1 MKKMCIV
8 GGMGP
13 LATADCYKR
22 IIEKSPAAKDQEHIE
37 TLIISDTLIPDR
49 TQAILSGESDE
60 LLKHFEKDFKLAKS
74 WGADFI
80 IIPCNTS
87 HYFFDELLKLT
98 DIKLLNMVELACKK
112 ANAKTYVLATE
123 GTYKSG
129 IYKNYL
135 EKFGKKYLELT
146 DVEKKISND
155 TIYKVKS
162 GIEPVLTNFPE
173 FEKLVESK
181 KNAGI
186 ILACTE
192 LSLFTFDDENVID
205 ALDELVTN
213 AVKEAYE

>member
-13 LATADCYKR
+13 LATADCYER
-22 IIEKSPAAKDQEHIE
+22 IISKSPATKDQEHIE
-37 TLIISDTLIPDR
+37 TLIISDTLMPDR
-49 TQAILSGESDE
+49 TQAILSGERDE
-60 LLKHFEKDFKLAKS
+60 LLKHFENNFKLAKS

-112 ANAKTYVLATE
+112 ANDKTYVLATE
-123 GTYKSG
+123 GTYKSE
-129 IYKNYL
+129 IYKKCL
-135 EKFGKKYLELT
+135 EKFGKEYLELT
-146 DVEKKISND
+146 DIEKKISND

-162 GIEPVLTNFPE
+162 GIEPIWENFPE

-181 KNAGI
+181 KNVGI

-192 LSLFTFDDENVID
+192 LSLFTFDEENVID

-213 AVKEAYE
+213 AIREAYE